1 MLVNRRIAVVAGSI
15 LLGAL
20 LLGALDVLRDGGA
33 SWAADPNKIARVG
46 QWVGAALAPAFVA
59 ALGAGLA
66 KLVRRSA
73 SFWTAWLAIY
83 WLAAAAFLLVGLLRA
98 SNASA

>member
-33 SWAADPNKIARVG
+33 SWAADLNKIARVG

-59 ALGAGLA
+59 VLGAGLA
-66 KLVRRSA
+66 KLVRRST
-73 SFWTAWLAIY
+73 SFRTAWLAIY
-83 WLAAAAFLLVGLLRA
+83 WLAAAAFLLVGPLKA
-98 SNASA
+98 SSA